1 VVTLLLGHTLTCRG
15 LAACLSQ
22 PDVIFSIF
30 LTLEIRHVSIGLI
43 ISLVRLVGLSWV
55 AMSGSVRRRRQQ
67 HSIRDG
73 QVKVSLYVLVVIER
87 FGFSYLT

>member
-1 VVTLLLGHTLTCRG
+1 MVTLLLGHTLTCRG

-22 PDVIFSIF
+22 TDVIIRIF
-30 LTLEIRHVSIGLI
+30 LTLEIRHAGMGLI

-55 AMSGSVRRRRQQ
+55 AISGSVRRRQQ

-73 QVKVSLYVLVVIER
+73 QVKVS
-87 FGFSYLT
+87 